1 MVDILHRVGVI
12 SSVDEVYTALTT
24 IDGLA
29 GWWASNTAGNADE
42 GGVIEFRFGP
52 GGFDM
57 KVTELDPGKKVVWEV
72 VDGPEEWI
80 GTEISWELK
89 QSDDFAI
96 ILFAHRGWREEVEF
110 MYHCSTKWATFL
122 MSLKSLIET
131 GSGAP
136 DPRDVKISDW
146 H

>member
-1 MVDILHRVGVI
+1 MVNILHRVGVV
-12 SSVDEVYTALTT
+12 SSVDDVYTALTT

-29 GWWASNTAGNADE
+29 GWWASDTQGNADE
-42 GGVIEFRFGP
+42 GGTIEFRFGP

-57 KVTELDPGKKVVWEV
+57 KVTQLVPNEKVVWEV
-72 VDGPEEWI
+72 VEGPEEWV
-80 GTEISWELK
+80 GTEIVWELK
-89 QSDDFAI
+89 QNDTFAI
-96 ILFAHRGWREEVEF
+96 INFAHRGWREEVEF
-110 MYHCSTKWATFL
+110 MSHCSTKWATFL
-122 MSLKSLIET
+122 MSLKALVET